1 MVKGFRT
8 FVACMLFCSASFA
21 HAQAWPNKP
30 VKWFLAASAGS
41 APDIVARLIAD
52 RLVAIWGQ
60 QIIIDNRPSAGGNA
74 GTAAGANAPADGYN
88 LLFAQAA
95 PIVSS
100 QFLFKEMPFNP
111 EKQLVPI
118 VGLGVSPMM
127 LAVNPALKANSLAEL
142 VALAKSEPGKLNYA
156 TPASRNIPH
165 MTGVVFGS
173 LTGIQWQNVS
183 YKTTPQAAGDTMA
196 GITQIYI
203 NGVPPIA
210 PLIRSGALR
219 VLGVSSLK
227 RLPNFPDIPAM
238 SEVAPGFVM
247 VGWFGLM
254 APVGTPAEVIAK
266 VNQDT
271 NTVLKN
277 PQIAERMLQLGMYD
291 PGGTPEEFGRFIAEE
306 RARWASAVKAAKI
319 EPE

>member
-1 MVKGFRT
+1 M
-8 FVACMLFCSASFA
+8 
-21 HAQAWPNKP
+21 AQTRRRHP
-30 VKWFLAASAGS
+30 
-41 APDIVARLIAD
+41 R
-52 RLVAIWGQ
+52 
-60 QIIIDNRPSAGGNA
+60 
-74 GTAAGANAPADGYN
+74 
-88 LLFAQAA
+88 
-95 PIVSS
+95 
-100 QFLFKEMPFNP
+100 
-111 EKQLVPI
+111 
-118 VGLGVSPMM
+118 
-127 LAVNPALKANSLAEL
+127 LAVRVRRLRPQHGHSEL
-142 VALAKSEPGKLNYA
+142 VVTKIAGCHRLHLRRADAAQTFDQP
-156 TPASRNIPH
+156 
-165 MTGVVFGS
+165 V
-173 LTGIQWQNVS
+173 TGIQWQNVP

-210 PLIRSGALR
+210 PMIRGGALR

-254 APVGTPAEVIAK
+254 APLGTQAEVIAK

-291 PGGTPEEFGRFIAEE
+291 PGGTPEEFGRFIADE